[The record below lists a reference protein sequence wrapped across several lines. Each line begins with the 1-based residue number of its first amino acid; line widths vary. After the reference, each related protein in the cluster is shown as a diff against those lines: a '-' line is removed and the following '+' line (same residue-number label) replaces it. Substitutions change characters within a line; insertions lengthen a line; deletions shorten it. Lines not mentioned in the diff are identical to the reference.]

1 MAIIIKEPHLL
12 QHDTIKAKLKPVEAS
27 LKSKNINLHWIN
39 EKEAHLN
46 GFVSGKLKL
55 EQQHVELSIESNMV
69 IKLYGE
75 KKLEQ
80 LIRDELKKNLV

>member
-1 MAIIIKEPHLL
+1 MAIHIKESHSLA
-12 QHDTIKAKLKPVEAS
+12 HDSIKAKLKPVESS
-27 LKSKNINLHWIN
+27 LKAKNINLNWTSD
-39 EKEAHLN
+39 KEASLN

-55 EQQHVELSIESNMV
+55 ESQHIELSIESNMV

-80 LIRDELKKNLV
+80 LIRDELKKHLV